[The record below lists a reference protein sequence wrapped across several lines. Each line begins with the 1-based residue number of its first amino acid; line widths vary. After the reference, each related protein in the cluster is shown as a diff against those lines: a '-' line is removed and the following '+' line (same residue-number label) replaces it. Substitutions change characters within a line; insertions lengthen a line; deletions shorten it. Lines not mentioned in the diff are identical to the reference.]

1 MLFELLEML
10 RSGGTHTI
18 KDMAR
23 QLDVSEMLVQ
33 SMINELVRLG
43 YLKLAAQTCPG
54 SCEGCPMVSCCA
66 IGSKGRLWTLTD
78 VGRKAMQSEAP

>member
-10 RSGGTHTI
+10 RSGGTHTL

-33 SMINELVRLG
+33 SMIHELVHLG
-43 YLKLAAQTCPG
+43 YLKLAAQSCPG
-54 SCEGCPMVSCCA
+54 SCEGCPTASCCA
-66 IGSKGRLWTLTD
+66 IGLEGRLWTLTE
-78 VGRKAMQSEAP
+78 VGRRALQSQDP